1 MIFFGDLACPVER
14 NEFFQKWT
22 AEEELFR
29 DQIIILNFEA
39 NIVNNAED
47 RKKLTLYNVS
57 RITECFPHAKKVIV
71 SLANNHMYDYPEKIL
86 DTKSYLESKG
96 IGCFGL
102 YDNGRIVPYEFEE
115 NGVRYALFGHCWRL
129 YTHTNCN
136 NVNDIRVVD
145 CLYDEFIE
153 KVRNYVETHHETRV
167 YCFMHWNYDLERLP
181 LPMHR
186 KLSREL
192 IDLGVSGV
200 IGGHSHRPQGME
212 LYKGK
217 PIVYCMGNF
226 YLPSGIY
233 FDGRLKYP
241 DCSMTTYGV
250 KITDHG
256 MRTLWFKTDLSDTV
270 PLTLVAEEY
279 FGEGENCKKHSPF
292 AEMDD
297 NEYLTYFSNNRAK
310 TALVAKF
317 PEPYGKRYLLD
328 EAWAINRVRILR
340 RLKGLLKK

>member
-1 MIFFGDLACPVER
+1 MIFLGDVACPDER
-14 NEFFQKWT
+14 IDAFQKWT

-29 DQIIILNFEA
+29 DQVIILNLEA
-39 NIVNNAED
+39 NIVDDSIE
-47 RKKLTLYNVS
+47 REKLTLYNVS
-57 RITECFPHAKKVIV
+57 KITEIFPYAKKIIV
-71 SLANNHMYDYPEKIL
+71 SLANNHMYDYPQRIL
-86 DTKSYLESKG
+86 TTKAYLESKG

-102 YDNGRIVPYEFEE
+102 YQSGNIIPYEFED
-115 NGVRYALFGHCWRL
+115 NGIKYAFFGHCWRL
-129 YTHTNCN
+129 YTRTNQN
-136 NVNDIRVVD
+136 QINDVRVVD
-145 CLYDEFIE
+145 CEYDEFIE
-153 KVRNYVETHHETRV
+153 NIKSYIESNPTTRV
-167 YCFMHWNYDLERLP
+167 YCFMHWNYDLEQLP

-270 PLTLVAEEY
+270 PLALIAEEY
-279 FGEGENCKKHSPF
+279 FGEGENCKKYSLF

-297 NEYLTYFSNNRAK
+297 NEYMTFFSNNRAK

-340 RLKGLLKK
+340 RLKGLLRK